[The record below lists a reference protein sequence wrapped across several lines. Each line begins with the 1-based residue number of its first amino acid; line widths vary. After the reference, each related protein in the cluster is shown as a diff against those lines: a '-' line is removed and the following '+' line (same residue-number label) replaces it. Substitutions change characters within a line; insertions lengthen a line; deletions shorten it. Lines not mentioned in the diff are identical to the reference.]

1 MELIIIVAISDNN
14 VIGKDNSLLWH
25 LPNDFKRFKSITSGF
40 PIIMG
45 RKTFESIGSKPLP
58 KRENIVISSSLVKE
72 EKNLF
77 VVNSLEKAIEKASTL
92 KKNKVFIIGGAQI
105 YNQSIDIVDKLDITK
120 VDASFE
126 GDTYFP
132 TINLKDW
139 QLVSEEKHPRDEKH
153 LFSYSFCI
161 YKRK

>member
-92 KKNKVFIIGGAQI
+92 KKNKVF
-105 YNQSIDIVDKLDITK
+105 
-120 VDASFE
+120 
-126 GDTYFP
+126 
-132 TINLKDW
+132 
-139 QLVSEEKHPRDEKH
+139 
-153 LFSYSFCI
+153 
-161 YKRK
+161 